1 VRISKIETQKRHA
14 DRVSVFI
21 DGEFRFGL
29 TKILAL
35 KYDLV
40 EDREITE
47 EEINNVL
54 LQEEKEKI
62 RERAFRL
69 LGFRDRSVQEMR
81 ERLVRIGYDPDRV
94 EETIAELVADNTL
107 DDRRF
112 SRAFTDDYTNLK
124 PKGNQFLRRELKHK
138 KVAAEIIEEV
148 AGGRDE
154 KTLIRKLVATK
165 LGRFDRRDPKQR
177 QKIIRYLAYRGFAL
191 GSILDVLEGRDD

>member
-1 VRISKIETQKRHA
+1 VRISKIETQKRHK

-29 TKILAL
+29 SKVLAL
-35 KYDLV
+35 KHDLA

-47 EEINNVL
+47 EEITTVL
-54 LQEEKEKI
+54 YQEEKEKI

-81 ERLVRIGYDPDRV
+81 ERLLRLGFDAARI
-94 EETIAELVADNTL
+94 EETIAELVADQTL

-124 PKGNQFLRRELKHK
+124 PKGNQYLRRELKHK
-138 KVAAEIIEEV
+138 KVADEIIEEV
-148 AGGRDE
+148 TAGRDE
-154 KTLIRKLVATK
+154 KAMIRRLLADKLRS
-165 LGRFDRRDPKQR
+165 LDRRDPKQR
-177 QKIIRYLAYRGFAL
+177 QKIVRYLAYRGFSLSA
-191 GSILDVLEGRDD
+191 ILDVLEGRDE

>member
-1 VRISKIETQKRHA
+1 MRISKIEPQKRHK

-47 EEINNVL
+47 EEITSVL

-69 LGFRDRSVQEMR
+69 LGFRDRSVQEMK
-81 ERLVRIGYDPDRV
+81 ERLLRIGYDPDRV
-94 EETIAELVADNTL
+94 EETIRELVRDNTL

-112 SRAFTDDYTNLK
+112 SRAFVDDYTNLK

-138 KVAAEIIEEV
+138 KIADEIIEEV
-148 AGGRDE
+148 AAGRDE
-154 KTLIRKLVATK
+154 KTLIRKLIATK
-165 LGRFDRRDPKQR
+165 LGRFNRLNPKER
-177 QKIIRYLAYRGFAL
+177 QKIVRYLAYRGFRL
-191 GSILDVLEGRDD
+191 GNIMDVLEGRDE

>member
-1 VRISKIETQKRHA
+1 MRISKIETQKRHK

-29 TKILAL
+29 SKVLAL
-35 KYDLV
+35 KHDLA

-47 EEINNVL
+47 EEITTVL
-54 LQEEKEKI
+54 YQEEKEKI

-81 ERLVRIGYDPDRV
+81 ERLLRLGFDAARV
-94 EETIAELVADNTL
+94 EETIAELVADQTL

-124 PKGNQFLRRELKHK
+124 PKGNQYLRRELKHK
-138 KVAAEIIEEV
+138 KVADEIIEEV
-148 AGGRDE
+148 TAGRDE
-154 KTLIRKLVATK
+154 KAMIRRLLADKLRS
-165 LGRFDRRDPKQR
+165 LDRRDPKQR
-177 QKIIRYLAYRGFAL
+177 QKIVRYLAYRGFSLSA
-191 GSILDVLEGRDD
+191 ILDVLEGRDE

>member
-1 VRISKIETQKRHA
+1 MRISKIETQKRHK

-29 TKILAL
+29 SKVLAL
-35 KYDLV
+35 KHDLA

-47 EEINNVL
+47 EEITTVL
-54 LQEEKEKI
+54 YQEEKEKI

-81 ERLVRIGYDPDRV
+81 ERLLRLGFDAARI
-94 EETIAELVADNTL
+94 EETIAELVADQTL

-124 PKGNQFLRRELKHK
+124 PKGNQYLRRELKHK
-138 KVAAEIIEEV
+138 KVADEIIEEV
-148 AGGRDE
+148 TAGRDE
-154 KTLIRKLVATK
+154 KAMIRRLLADKLRS
-165 LGRFDRRDPKQR
+165 LDRRDPKQR
-177 QKIIRYLAYRGFAL
+177 QKIVRYLAYRGFSLSA
-191 GSILDVLEGRDD
+191 ILDVLEGRDE

>member
-1 VRISKIETQKRHA
+1 VRISKIETQKRHK

-29 TKILAL
+29 SKVLAL
-35 KYDLV
+35 KHDLA

-47 EEINNVL
+47 EEITTVL
-54 LQEEKEKI
+54 YQEEKEKI

-81 ERLVRIGYDPDRV
+81 ERLLRLGFDAARV
-94 EETIAELVADNTL
+94 EETIAELVADQNL

-124 PKGNQFLRRELKHK
+124 PKGNQYLRRELKHK
-138 KVAAEIIEEV
+138 PVADEIIEEV
-148 AGGRDE
+148 TAGRDE
-154 KTLIRKLVATK
+154 KAMIRRLLADKLRS
-165 LGRFDRRDPKQR
+165 LDRRDPKQR
-177 QKIIRYLAYRGFAL
+177 QKIVRYFAYRGFSLSA
-191 GSILDVLEGRDD
+191 ILDVLEGRDE

>member
-1 VRISKIETQKRHA
+1 MRISKIETQKRHA

>member
-21 DGEFRFGL
+21 DGAFRFGL
-29 TKILAL
+29 SKSLAL

-47 EEINNVL
+47 AEIETVL
-54 LQEEKEKI
+54 YQEEKEKI

-81 ERLVRIGYDPDRV
+81 ERLLRLGYDAARV
-94 EETIAELVADNTL
+94 EETIAELVADQTL

-154 KTLIRKLVATK
+154 KALIRRLIATK
-165 LGRFDRRDPKQR
+165 LGRFDRLNPKQR
-177 QKIIRYLAYRGFAL
+177 QKIVRYLAYRGFAL
-191 GSILDVLEGRDD
+191 GNILDILRDRDE

>member
-1 VRISKIETQKRHA
+1 VRISKIETQKRHK

-29 TKILAL
+29 SKVLAL
-35 KYDLV
+35 KHDLV

-47 EEINNVL
+47 EEIETVL
-54 LQEEKEKI
+54 YQEEKEKI

-81 ERLVRIGYDPDRV
+81 ERLLRLGFDAARV
-94 EETIAELVADNTL
+94 EETLAELVTDQTL

-138 KVAAEIIEEV
+138 KVADEIIEEV
-148 AGGRDE
+148 CGIRDE
-154 KTLIRKLVATK
+154 KTLIRKLLAEK
-165 LGRFDRRDPKQR
+165 LSSLDRRDPKQR
-177 QKIIRYLAYRGFAL
+177 QKIVRYLAYRGFAF
-191 GSILDVLEGRDD
+191 GNILDVLEGRDE

>member
-1 VRISKIETQKRHA
+1 MRISKIEPQKRHA

-35 KYDLV
+35 KYDLI

-54 LQEEKEKI
+54 LQEEKDKI

-94 EETIAELVADNTL
+94 EETIGELVADNTL

-112 SRAFTDDYTNLK
+112 SHAFTNDYTNLK

-138 KVAAEIIEEV
+138 KIAAEIIEEV
-148 AGGRDE
+148 CGRRDE
-154 KTLIRKLVATK
+154 KTLIRKLIATK
-165 LGRFDRRDPKQR
+165 LGRFDRLNPRER
-177 QKIIRYLAYRGFAL
+177 QKIVRYLAYRGFAL
-191 GSILDVLEGRDD
+191 GNILDVLEGRDE

>member
-1 VRISKIETQKRHA
+1 MRISKIETQKRHA

-21 DGEFRFGL
+21 DGAFRFGL
-29 TKILAL
+29 SKSLAL

-47 EEINNVL
+47 AEIETVL
-54 LQEEKEKI
+54 YQEEKEKI

-81 ERLVRIGYDPDRV
+81 ERLLRLGYDAARV
-94 EETIAELVADNTL
+94 EETIAELVADQTL

-154 KTLIRKLVATK
+154 KALIRRLIATK
-165 LGRFDRRDPKQR
+165 LGRFDRLNPKQR
-177 QKIIRYLAYRGFAL
+177 QKIVRYLAYRGFAL
-191 GSILDVLEGRDD
+191 GNILDILRDRDE